1 MHQQAIVLGIFQQ
14 KPYTYPLIEWVQKYG
29 FPRKTPNKTEFFLS
43 PSVEFPKIRQLLSE
57 KSKNPDHNPCGKP
70 TQVSL
75 SHLSE
80 AGAGAGLMR
89 WQSCRSGRIRYMVKP
104 T

>member
-57 KSKNPDHNPCGKP
+57 KSKTQTIIHAGNPHESACPICQKQALG
-70 TQVSL
+70 Q
-75 SHLSE
+75 
-80 AGAGAGLMR
+80 A
-89 WQSCRSGRIRYMVKP
+89 
-104 T
+104 